1 MDSVRVANMEE
12 CQKYFKSRSVFR
24 KLFQKTRQKYE
35 SLGRLAGTMRL
46 DNLTEKERKDLGGF
60 FQKDYKETKTV
71 FISTK
76 MLEQTLKNSK
86 FAEFSWEEILE
97 QFFQEPLVSNKEIE
111 QKQQQEKQEFFQ
123 NIDLASGKLGKQWME
138 SVLREKGKCYYTVI
152 QNYKKDKA
160 ELEQALKSVLKAV
173 DHLPILEKKRKRLDV
188 FAASITGNPHY
199 FDEGTLG
206 ERLLSAFLQFYFDL
220 ELSTENYIEQKRE
233 LFYRAGILKDEL
245 SNYVLTYG
253 IIGTDEDGRIHA
265 GLKGFCERKE
275 AVLITL
281 QLLEKLSKATSKPSS
296 SKIIY
301 VVENPSIFSVLMEY
315 KPDCSALCTYG
326 QPKLATFVLMDL
338 LAEENQFYYAGDFDP
353 EGLLIAQS
361 LKQRYGASV
370 IFWNYLEAYYMENL
384 SQVNLSEKRLKKLE
398 KISIKELQPIKK
410 LMEKEKKAV
419 YQEKIFDA
427 HPEISI

>member
-220 ELSTENYIEQKRE
+220 ELSTENYIEQ
-233 LFYRAGILKDEL
+233 
-245 SNYVLTYG
+245 
-253 IIGTDEDGRIHA
+253 
-265 GLKGFCERKE
+265 
-275 AVLITL
+275 
-281 QLLEKLSKATSKPSS
+281 
-296 SKIIY
+296 
-301 VVENPSIFSVLMEY
+301 
-315 KPDCSALCTYG
+315 
-326 QPKLATFVLMDL
+326 
-338 LAEENQFYYAGDFDP
+338 
-353 EGLLIAQS
+353 
-361 LKQRYGASV
+361 
-370 IFWNYLEAYYMENL
+370 
-384 SQVNLSEKRLKKLE
+384 
-398 KISIKELQPIKK
+398 
-410 LMEKEKKAV
+410 
-419 YQEKIFDA
+419 
-427 HPEISI
+427 